1 MFICY
6 SSLEVYIILLFYQLI
21 IIFSINLIVIIN
33 YLIIIVIIIDI
44 IIDIID
50 IIVIN
55 AILIINSKLKS
66 DFSIDGRIINFL
78 NQLSIIKTKLSFM
91 LIPKHHLI
99 TQLNNNNSQL
109 CNNFIIDNIIN
120 ILLYKIWINSTNITS
135 SHIC

>member
-33 YLIIIVIIIDI
+33 YLIIIVI
-44 IIDIID
+44 IID